1 MDATRVWPGGP
12 DDRLDPGIAHVAA
25 SRVGILSCPDGTLHE
40 LVWPLPHAPFFSR
53 MELGQLPC
61 PLSSLADRA
70 PVTALM
76 FDLSRR
82 KGLTVS

>member
-25 SRVGILSCPDGTLHE
+25 SRVGMLSCPEAPDGTLHT
-40 LVWPLPHAPFFSR
+40 PFFSCR
-53 MELGQLPC
+53 DLGQLPC
-61 PLSSLADRA
+61 PQSSLADRV

-76 FDLSRR
+76 SELSRR
-82 KGLTVS
+82 KGLRVS